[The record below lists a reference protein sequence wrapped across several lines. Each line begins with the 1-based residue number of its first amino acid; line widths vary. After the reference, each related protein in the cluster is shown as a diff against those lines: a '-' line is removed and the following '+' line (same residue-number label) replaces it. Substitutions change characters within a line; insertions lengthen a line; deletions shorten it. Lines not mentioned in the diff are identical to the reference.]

1 MVFMEMEKQTK
12 EIDEESFK
20 KPEET
25 KEEEITAVVA
35 DAVEVDHGEYEPGTK
50 VKHEIFGIGEVKE
63 STPKGENYRL
73 MIKFED
79 ETYKT
84 LLSTFVEIVKN
95 NSIDDDESV
104 EAETVVAEPVV
115 AEVDIVDTN
124 SVYSRPKE
132 EKETE
137 PEDKD

>member
-1 MVFMEMEKQTK
+1 
-12 EIDEESFK
+12 
-20 KPEET
+20 
-25 KEEEITAVVA
+25 
-35 DAVEVDHGEYEPGTK
+35 
-50 VKHEIFGIGEVKE
+50 
-63 STPKGENYRL
+63 

-84 LLSTFVEIVKN
+84 LLSTFVEIVK
-95 NSIDDDESV
+95 DEATENDETIETEPV
-104 EAETVVAEPVV
+104 VAEPIEAEPVV

>member
-1 MVFMEMEKQTK
+1 M
-12 EIDEESFK
+12 
-20 KPEET
+20 
-25 KEEEITAVVA
+25 A
-35 DAVEVDHGEYEPGTK
+35 DTVEVDHGEYEPGTK

-95 NSIDDDESV
+95 NSIDNDEAV
-104 EAETVVAEPVV
+104 EAEPVV

>member
-1 MVFMEMEKQTK
+1 
-12 EIDEESFK
+12 
-20 KPEET
+20 
-25 KEEEITAVVA
+25 
-35 DAVEVDHGEYEPGTK
+35 
-50 VKHEIFGIGEVKE
+50 
-63 STPKGENYRL
+63 

-95 NSIDDDESV
+95 NSIDNDEAV
-104 EAETVVAEPVV
+104 EAEPVVAEPVEAEPVV

>member
-1 MVFMEMEKQTK
+1 M
-12 EIDEESFK
+12 
-20 KPEET
+20 
-25 KEEEITAVVA
+25 
-35 DAVEVDHGEYEPGTK
+35 
-50 VKHEIFGIGEVKE
+50 KE

-95 NSIDDDESV
+95 NSIDNDEAV
-104 EAETVVAEPVV
+104 EAEPVVAEPVEAAVV